1 MNGVNNDAVGEIV
14 RFAVNNIEKVRSVLL
29 QPIMFTGRDA
39 NVGGDERRSRRYTL
53 ADLARDLQ
61 HQTSGV
67 QWEPMRDWFPMSAY
81 SVVGNL
87 FDHLNP
93 TASVGS
99 MFADAHPSQAI
110 FSPLLVN
117 QRTRQVVP
125 IASFVNVE
133 TGRPGAHHRPQ
144 PRACVDQGSAPTRDS
159 QELRRQEGAG
169 RLRPPTWRASSSA
182 SYRDL
187 GVMLRIGTPGTARTP
202 VAVADGRW
210 DVVPRPLQ
218 LRPRRDRD
226 GSSTESA
233 RFGEK
238 SRSALTPAGWRQC
251 SIGLTRLF
259 RSPTGT
265 RRTADIASTR
275 TEPSC
280 RCGSSPP
287 NVIPQV
293 LRGRK
298 PLCRGRV
305 VDRRS
310 RGTVR
315 PSFASELL
323 ADLPDELAA
332 LLDWF
337 DTEADQATLAKD
349 VRVCRRTADRV
360 AIGPGDHSRV
370 A

>member
-133 TGRPGAHHRPQ
+133 RLLADLAHITDHSQGPAWIKARLPLAILRNFDGR
-144 PRACVDQGSAPTRDS
+144 RAP
-159 QELRRQEGAG
+159 AG
-169 RLRPPTWRASSSA
+169 FDPPTWRASSSA

-202 VAVADGRW
+202 VAVADGRR

-226 GSSTESA
+226 GSSQS
-233 RFGEK
+233 RHGLGRNLVLR
-238 SRSALTPAGWRQC
+238 SHRSAGGRC

-275 TEPSC
+275 TDPSC

-305 VDRRS
+305 VDPRS

-315 PSFASELL
+315 LSFASELL

-349 VRVCRRTADRV
+349 VRAWQTNC
-360 AIGPGDHSRV
+360 
-370 A
+370 